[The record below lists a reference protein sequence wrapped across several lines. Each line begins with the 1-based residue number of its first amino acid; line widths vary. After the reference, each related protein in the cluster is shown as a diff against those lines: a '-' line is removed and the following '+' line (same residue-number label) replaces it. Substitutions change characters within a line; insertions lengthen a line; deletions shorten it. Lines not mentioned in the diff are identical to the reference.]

1 MLKAVV
7 LAQTMAT
14 LGVAIVAGFFGAA
27 AVYSAM
33 LGGGIAL
40 VISVYFG
47 VRVMRRSP
55 EGPPQEVAGQIYRA
69 EVAKLLIS
77 AVLFATVFALTN
89 WLNGLAF
96 FSAFGLA
103 YLGGGVVALAVASKI
118 EPSGGERIEVS

>member
-1 MLKAVV
+1 MLLKAVV

-47 VRVMRRSP
+47 VRVMQRPP
-55 EGPPQEVAGQIYRA
+55 EGPPHEVVGQVYRA
-69 EVAKLLIS
+69 EVAKLLI
-77 AVLFATVFALTN
+77 
-89 WLNGLAF
+89 
-96 FSAFGLA
+96 
-103 YLGGGVVALAVASKI
+103 
-118 EPSGGERIEVS
+118 